1 MDKKIEFNE
10 ALSAIIELA
19 KVQANTL
26 EFTQIE
32 MYFKDIIK
40 DNEAYDHIY
49 KYLCEHKITV
59 KGYIKKSPIKDEAL
73 SDTTSIDTNYALN
86 SEDNISNK
94 ETFTIND
101 LIASIKEETERNIF
115 KMYLEELKN
124 NPTYNKEELFLNC
137 QTSYEKNN
145 NITIPS
151 ISTDNLTTAF
161 LPLVIDLS
169 ISYSKSGISANDLIQ
184 EGNLGLVEGIFTYDY
199 SATNSSF
206 SSFESYIKDSINNAL
221 KDALNEHNSQALV
234 ASRISTLAN
243 QISNATVE
251 LSQDL
256 GREPSL
262 EELSKH
268 LSLSEEEIKNVMKM
282 SLDAL
287 NAKDA
292 DLYEETFDATS
303 IADINDPSSFNDTDS
318 SQ

>member
-10 ALSAIIELA
+10 ALAAIIELA
-19 KVQANTL
+19 KVQSNTL

-40 DNEAYDHIY
+40 DTEAYDHIY

-59 KGYIKKSPIKDEAL
+59 KGYI
-73 SDTTSIDTNYALN
+73 
-86 SEDNISNK
+86 NK
-94 ETFTIND
+94 EASIKESSINEASINQDNNLQKENLTIND

-115 KMYLEELKN
+115 KIYLEELKN

-137 QTSYEKNN
+137 QSSYEKNN
-145 NITIPS
+145 NQTIS
-151 ISTDNLTTAF
+151 STSTDNLTTAF

-169 ISYSKSGISANDLIQ
+169 IPYSTSGVSANDLIQ

-199 SATNSSF
+199 AATNASF
-206 SSFESYIKDSINNAL
+206 ESFESYIIASINKAL
-221 KDALNEHNSQALV
+221 KDALDEHNSQTLV
-234 ASRISTLAN
+234 ASRISNLAN

-292 DLYEETFDATS
+292 DLYEDEDFTHEHIDDEAC
-303 IADINDPSSFNDTDS
+303 DCGHEH
-318 SQ
+318 